1 MKSTPASDGV
11 WRRLVAR
18 PLWERKAA
26 GSNPAT
32 PTRQRSLRRCVA
44 GKPDAGSRSGRAE
57 ERGATATAA
66 PATPT
71 DRQPPVPTPG
81 HRAATA
87 ARRSRARWP
96 EARVAPGAGSSSDE
110 VGAELGD
117 PPAGGQALGLE
128 P

>member
-32 PTRQRSLRRCVA
+32 PTDDQHPDRLRAADPRLHSA
-44 GKPDAGSRSGRAE
+44 GPGSGGPKCGGRA
-57 ERGATATAA
+57 TS
-66 PATPT
+66 
-71 DRQPPVPTPG
+71 G
-81 HRAATA
+81 HRAACPV
-87 ARRSRARWP
+87 RRCEVGWP
-96 EARVAPGAGSSSDE
+96 EVQDVAGSDE

-117 PPAGGQALGLE
+117 APTGGQALGLE
-128 P
+128 PVP